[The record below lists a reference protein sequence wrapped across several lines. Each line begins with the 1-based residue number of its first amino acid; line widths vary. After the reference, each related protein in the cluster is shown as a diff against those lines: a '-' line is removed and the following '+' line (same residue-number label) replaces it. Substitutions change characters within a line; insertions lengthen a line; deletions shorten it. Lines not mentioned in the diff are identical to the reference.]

1 MVFQDGGGLVRENG
15 HTRVPI
21 VFDNL
26 IHRDELP
33 VTVGLFVKPGVI
45 PPAEPGNLV
54 RKKSRVRIRY
64 SGWPIREFH
73 H

>member
-33 VTVGLFVKPGVI
+33 VTVGLFVKPASF
-45 PPAEPGNLV
+45 PLPNPAT
-54 RKKSRVRIRY
+54 
-64 SGWPIREFH
+64 
-73 H
+73 